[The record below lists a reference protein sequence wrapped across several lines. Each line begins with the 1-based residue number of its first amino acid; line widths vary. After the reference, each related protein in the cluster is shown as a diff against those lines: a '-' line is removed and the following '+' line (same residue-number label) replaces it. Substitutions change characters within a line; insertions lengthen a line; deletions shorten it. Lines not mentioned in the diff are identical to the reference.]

1 MRFGINGE
9 VTNAS
14 GFSAGLE
21 EVPGYPVVGASTAV
35 RRAALPT
42 WAAIGPTPI
51 PASTSDEGAAASP
64 AAASAGAL
72 APNGRVPLRVTMS
85 DILVTEAEL
94 GLAQFR
100 QPDGDLLILPAY
112 ELTGDDGS
120 RWSLIAVT
128 SADVDFVDQPY
139 PTSDS
144 PAP

>member
-1 MRFGINGE
+1 M
-9 VTNAS
+9 
-14 GFSAGLE
+14 
-21 EVPGYPVVGASTAV
+21 
-35 RRAALPT
+35 
-42 WAAIGPTPI
+42 
-51 PASTSDEGAAASP
+51 
-64 AAASAGAL
+64 
-72 APNGRVPLRVTMS
+72 PLRVTMS

-100 QPDGDLLILPAY
+100 QSDGDLLILPAY